1 MDKENAENE
10 NCILQGENVELW
22 DRIEVLESIL
32 QANSHAEYDDYDWRK
47 IIEEEQASSLVIPKA
62 YSKGVETVARTLM
75 EMKKENRMLKIRVEH
90 LEIQNNDLSLKFGWI
105 GNIEP
110 TWTLKNWT
118 EDVVDISDYSGVSKK
133 QSDLKDVIQR

>member
-90 LEIQNNDLSLKFGWI
+90 LEIQNNDLS
-105 GNIEP
+105 
-110 TWTLKNWT
+110 
-118 EDVVDISDYSGVSKK
+118 
-133 QSDLKDVIQR
+133 